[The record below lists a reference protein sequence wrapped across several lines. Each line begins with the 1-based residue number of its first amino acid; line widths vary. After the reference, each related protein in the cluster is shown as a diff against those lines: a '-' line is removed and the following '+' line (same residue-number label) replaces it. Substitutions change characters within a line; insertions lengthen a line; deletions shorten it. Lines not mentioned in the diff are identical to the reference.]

1 MAGTVTDESG
11 AVLPGVTL
19 TAVLGTTKETRTA
32 VTDSVG
38 RFRFNSMPVGV
49 YTVQAELSGFGT
61 VKIENYKLS
70 IGQSAILDVKMKIA
84 AVETEITVAA
94 SRRSSTPRNPICRGR
109 STRSRSRSCR

>member
-1 MAGTVTDESG
+1 MKGSWFVVFVVVLLWAASPAAQAPQSDVAGTVTDESG

-32 VTDSVG
+32 VTASVG
-38 RFRFNSMPVGV
+38 PFRFNSLPVGV

-70 IGQSAILDVKMKIA
+70 IGQ
-84 AVETEITVAA
+84 
-94 SRRSSTPRNPICRGR
+94 
-109 STRSRSRSCR
+109 